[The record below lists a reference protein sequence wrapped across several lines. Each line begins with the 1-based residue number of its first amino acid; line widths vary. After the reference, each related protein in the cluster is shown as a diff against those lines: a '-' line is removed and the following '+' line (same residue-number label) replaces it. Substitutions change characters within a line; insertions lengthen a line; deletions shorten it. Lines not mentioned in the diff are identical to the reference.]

1 MGLEM
6 APAERKCDPA
16 PGARN
21 REDAAGCW
29 ARRVLSF
36 MTPLMKLGMQRPL
49 VQQDIEPICA
59 RDRCEHNHQRFV
71 AHWQKELARGVST
84 GSVLR
89 TQMRTAGVGTL
100 VSAVA

>member
-71 AHWQKELARGVST
+71 AHWRLCMFVGAAVSYCAAVHVVHET
-84 GSVLR
+84 HALLLR
-89 TQMRTAGVGTL
+89 
-100 VSAVA
+100 